1 MTPSHARSPAGEYLP
16 ASDVFSFGVV
26 LLELLTGAPPVDPAQ
41 RPANLYA
48 RMRARLPG
56 RTEAVADPA
65 AGWAALP
72 GGPGGGVARN
82 LGALAGRCVVAAG
95 SERPSFGEVRAGGL
109 FGGYSWVAVAMAA
122 GSVSEQNA

>member
-1 MTPSHARSPAGEYLP
+1 MRGKRGRSAPSHARSPAGEYLP

-48 RMRARLPG
+48 RMRARLPDQ
-56 RTEAVADPA
+56 TESVADPA

-72 GGPGGGVARN
+72 GGGAAARG
-82 LGALAGRCVVAAG
+82 LGALAKRCVCAASDG
-95 SERPSFGEVRAGGL
+95 RPSFAEVSIRTHVHVCTL
-109 FGGYSWVAVAMAA
+109 TPT
-122 GSVSEQNA
+122 QL